1 MDDRDKDSRD
11 RDRDRERQGRKGGI
25 RVRTGGREDMDKG
38 MGRVRRQ
45 WEHGASQVC

>member
-1 MDDRDKDSRD
+1 MGDMDQDSRD
-11 RDRDRERQGRKGGI
+11 RNTDMERQGRKGGI

-45 WEHGASQVC
+45 REHGASQVC